1 MFEGCFKTNIQSSL
15 LLQLLL
21 VKYRYKSLIRLDLNI
36 YMVNS
41 QIFRNIFWKMSGPYF
56 CFKTYRWDF
65 KHSLELLRS
74 FERSK
79 GFAVCPKSSAAYFSY
94 NNACVIS
101 TSNGTLEL
109 LFIIMLTF
117 QTSKLTIWNWI
128 VSLASDSLE
137 FSTK

>member
-56 CFKTYRWDF
+56 YFKTYRWDF

-79 GFAVCPKSSAAYFSY
+79 GFVVCPKSSAAYFSY

-117 QTSKLTIWNWI
+117 QTSKLTIYME
-128 VSLASDSLE
+128 LDS
-137 FSTK
+137 FTRQWQPWV

>member
-1 MFEGCFKTNIQSSL
+1 MLDQVFEGCFKTNIQSSL
-15 LLQLLL
+15 LRQLLL
-21 VKYRYKSLIRLDLNI
+21 VKCRCKSLIRLDLNI

-41 QIFRNIFWKMSGPYF
+41 QVFRNILGKMSIL
-56 CFKTYRWDF
+56 KHTAETF

-79 GFAVCPKSSAAYFSY
+79 GFVVCLKSSAAYFSY
-94 NNACVIS
+94 NNACVIW

-109 LFIIMLTF
+109 LFTFMLTF
-117 QTSKLTIWNWI
+117 QTSKLTIWSWI
-128 VSLASDSLE
+128 VSLASDSIE